1 MDWGRVLIAF
11 VLGGGVCAC
20 GAGVE
25 RSSEEIAVGS
35 EALREAPI
43 ADGFGE
49 PLPGLTPALG
59 RRFERGLAQFSAI
72 LQSEDGVGYAFSGVP
87 GCFICHIQPA
97 IGGSSGVTQVR
108 FGRLAADGG
117 FDPLLA
123 KGGPSQQFVGQA
135 GPGAQGCP
143 ATSPIPFEEIPADA
157 NVVVSRHSP
166 ALFGLGLVEAIPDDA
181 LELLARREASNRDGV
196 RGRVNHVTDALTGR
210 KRAGRFG
217 LKAQTATLPEF
228 VAAALLNELGVTSPL
243 FPQEN
248 CPGGD
253 CTFADCDGVPDP
265 DMRSERV
272 GQFVDFI
279 RLLSAPPPRPLTPT
293 ACEGEQLFHAIG
305 CAACH
310 VPTQVTG
317 PSSIKQ
323 LNRVAFHPYSDFLI
337 HDMGPSIDGSAD
349 LTTQGEARAQFV
361 RTTPLWG
368 ANSAAE
374 LFHDGR
380 GGTISGAVFWHG
392 GEAEVARDR
401 FLALSADEQT
411 AVTEFVLSL

>member
-1 MDWGRVLIAF
+1 MNWGRMLIAF
-11 VLGGGVCAC
+11 VLGGGLWAC
-20 GAGVE
+20 GADID
-25 RSSEEIAVGS
+25 RNSEQIAVGT
-35 EALREAPI
+35 EALREAPV
-43 ADGFGE
+43 ADSFGE
-49 PLPGLTPALG
+49 PLPGLTPALR
-59 RRFERGLAQFSAI
+59 RRFERGLTQFSSI
-72 LQSEDGVGYAFSGVP
+72 LQSEDGIGYAFSGIP
-87 GCFICHIQPA
+87 GCFICHIQPT

-108 FGRLAADGG
+108 FGLLGDDGH

-123 KGGPSQQFVGQA
+123 KGGPSQQFVGQV
-135 GPGAQGCP
+135 GPQAQGCP
-143 ATSPIPFEEIPADA
+143 AAAPSPFEEIPAEA

-166 ALFGLGLVEAIPDDA
+166 PLFGLGLVEAIPDEA
-181 LELLARREASNRDGV
+181 LELLAHREQSNRDGV
-196 RGRVNHVTDALTGR
+196 RGRVNHVTDAVTG
-210 KRAGRFG
+210 KTRAGRFG
-217 LKAQTATLPEF
+217 LKAQIATLPEF
-228 VAAALLNELGVTSPL
+228 VGTALLNELGVTSPL
-243 FPQEN
+243 FPEEN

-265 DMRSERV
+265 DMRDERV

-279 RLLSAPPPRPLTPT
+279 RLLSAPPAHPLTTT
-293 ACEGEQLFHAIG
+293 ACEGEHLFHAIG

-337 HDMGPSIDGSAD
+337 HDMGPSNLGSAD
-349 LTTQGEARAQFV
+349 MTTQGEARAQFA

-380 GGTISGAVFWHG
+380 GVDIPGAVFWHA
-392 GEAEVARDR
+392 GEAQVARDR
-401 FLALSADEQT
+401 FMALSADEKA

>member
-1 MDWGRVLIAF
+1 MLITF
-11 VLGGGVCAC
+11 VLGGGFCAC
-20 GAGVE
+20 SAAVD
-25 RSSEEIAVGS
+25 RSGEEVAVGS

-43 ADGFGE
+43 ADSFGE
-49 PLPGLTPALG
+49 PLPGLTPALA
-59 RRFERGLAQFSAI
+59 RRFERGLAQFSSI

-87 GCFICHIQPA
+87 ACFICHIQPA

-108 FGRLAADGG
+108 FGLLTDNGS

-123 KGGPSQQFVGQA
+123 KGGPSQQFVGQV
-135 GPGAQGCP
+135 GPSAQGCP
-143 ATSPIPFEEIPADA
+143 ATSPIPFEEIPAEA

-181 LELLARREASNRDGV
+181 LELLSRREAAKRDGV
-196 RGRVNHVTDALTGR
+196 RGRVNHVTDALTG
-210 KRAGRFG
+210 KTRAGRFG
-217 LKAQTATLPEF
+217 LKAQIATLPEF
-228 VAAALLNELGVTSPL
+228 VATALLNELGVTSPL

-253 CTFADCDGVPDP
+253 CTFAACDGVADP

-279 RLLSAPPPRPLTPT
+279 RLLSAPPPRPLTTT
-293 ACEGEQLFHAIG
+293 ACQGEQLFHAIG
-305 CAACH
+305 CTACH

-317 PSSIKQ
+317 PSSVKQ
-323 LNRVAFHPYSDFLI
+323 LDRVAFHPYSDFLI
-337 HDMGPSIDGSAD
+337 HDMGPSKDGSAD

-380 GGTISGAVFWHG
+380 GGNIPGAVFWHG
-392 GEAEVARDR
+392 GEAQAARDR
-401 FLALSADEQT
+401 FLALSADEQA